1 MKPILLSVIA
11 SSVFGWAI
19 ARAQAQTA
27 TPSPHASAAAD
38 TCTMARDDAAWIEQ
52 AIKNWRYVAREKLRL
67 GAPPLPTM
75 VVVDARC
82 SYVSRPS
89 ANDQISWSGTPHSGT
104 ITLPD
109 GTSAPVGVTAFAK
122 PLDDSDKGFFV
133 MSLPS
138 VWHAARVKS
147 GIRLEALMNGVLLHE
162 LMHAYQFYF
171 ANPTLAA
178 LAERFGA
185 PESTTDDALQ
195 EAFEENEKYV
205 ADYHAERDL
214 LYEAAAAPDDETARQ
229 LAQKALDHLRARRA
243 KWFTGEAEKW
253 APLDEIFLTMEGLG
267 QWVIYTWFTDPRGE
281 GLDHETALREA
292 RRGRSWT
299 QDEGLALF
307 LLVDRLVPDWQ
318 KLAFA
323 PKPETAEALLQ
334 RAATGKR

>member
-1 MKPILLSVIA
+1 MKSLFLFVIA
-11 SSVFGWAI
+11 SLLGWA
-19 ARAQAQTA
+19 ATPAPAQTA
-27 TPSPHASAAAD
+27 TPTAHAPAAPH
-38 TCTMARDDAAWIEQ
+38 TCTMAEGDAAWVEQ
-52 AIKNWRYVAREKLRL
+52 AIKNWNYVAREKLRL
-67 GAPPLPTM
+67 GPRPLPTI

-82 SYVSRPS
+82 SYVSTPS
-89 ANDQISWSGTPHSGT
+89 GDDQIDWSGTPHSGS

-122 PLDDSDKGFFV
+122 PLDSSDKGFFV

-138 VWHAARVKS
+138 LWHAAGVKS

-178 LAERFGA
+178 LIKQYGL
-185 PESTTDDALQ
+185 PEAIGDDSLQ
-195 EAFEENEKYV
+195 EAFENNENYV

-214 LYEAAAAPDDETARQ
+214 LYEAAAAPDDEAARR

-267 QWVIYTWFTDPRGE
+267 QWVIYAWFRDPRGE
-281 GLDHETALREA
+281 DLDHETALREA

-307 LLVDRLVPDWQ
+307 LVVDRLVPDWQ

-323 PKPETAEALLQ
+323 PKPETAEALLE
-334 RAATGKR
+334 RAATGRR